1 MFVKPLK
8 IMLANKFAIYRY
20 IGRRISE
27 AESRLLAVKPPDV
40 FTRVPKQFRGRGW
53 KGTYSAASFFVFFLP
68 GVLALHKSFMW
79 LLFML
84 QQQNAELSCSI
95 IYHCC
100 MKSYLTSTLPMRY
113 CYLKR

>member
-1 MFVKPLK
+1 MFVKTLK

-53 KGTYSAASFFVFFLP
+53 KGTYSAASFLCFFYLVF
-68 GVLALHKSFMW
+68 
-79 LLFML
+79 LLFINHSCGFYLCCSNRM
-84 QQQNAELSCSI
+84 QNFPALLS
-95 IYHCC
+95 
-100 MKSYLTSTLPMRY
+100 TTVA
-113 CYLKR
+113 